1 MQIGAAVGEM
11 GLADGFDSRSSR
23 HMCIE
28 VPVSYLPC
36 SGRFFSGISAFPL
49 ALETTQQNSVLES
62 SSVRNG
68 RRYNRSLKVLL

>member
-49 ALETTQQNSVLES
+49 SLETTQQNS